1 MAVPVR
7 GRKAG
12 AGRLAD
18 EVVRAHE
25 TFLLIAFLSEI
36 GNKVVSSKSGY
47 ESSFSSLRTE
57 NVCTFTLGKGAE
69 RADCWI

>member
-25 TFLLIAFLSEI
+25 TFLLIAFLFLV
-36 GNKVVSSKSGY
+36 K
-47 ESSFSSLRTE
+47 
-57 NVCTFTLGKGAE
+57 
-69 RADCWI
+69 